1 MLKLVVLSAVLAV
14 AAARPGALTYA
25 AAPLAYAAPAAY
37 YAKPEIYYQKSII
50 EEPTVAHVGSLVKT
64 IPTAVSHQS
73 STVVHN
79 SAKITEPIYAPAVKQ
94 TLVSTP
100 VAKTTYYAAPAAYA
114 YHAAPALAYH
124 DAYAYHHL

>member
-14 AAARPGALTYA
+14 VAARPGALSY
-25 AAPLAYAAPAAY
+25 APLAYAPATY
-37 YAKPEIYYQKSII
+37 IAKPEIYYQKSIII

-73 STVVHN
+73 STIVHN

-100 VAKTTYYAAPAAYA
+100 IAKTTYIAAPAAYA
-114 YHAAPALAYH
+114 YAAPALAYH

>member
-14 AAARPGALTYA
+14 VAARPGALTYS
-25 AAPLAYAAPAAY
+25 APLAYAPATLI
-37 YAKPEIYYQKSII
+37 AKPEIYYQKSII

-100 VAKTTYYAAPAAYA
+100 IAKTTYFAAPAAYA
-114 YHAAPALAYH
+114 YAAPALAYH